1 MRKYQQ
7 VSPFIA
13 GLRCRCPRC
22 GDGALFDGFLTVRK
36 VCPACGL
43 DMAAADSG
51 DGPAVFIIFIV
62 GPLVTGLALW
72 VEVMFSPPYWLHLV
86 LWIPAILGG
95 SLALL
100 RPFKATLIAL
110 QYRHRASDSG
120 IQDFGDQE

>member
-1 MRKYQQ
+1 VTNHQP

-13 GLRCRCPRC
+13 GIRCRCPRC
-22 GDGALFDGFLTVRK
+22 GDGALFDGFLTVRP
-36 VCPACGL
+36 VCSACGL

-62 GPLVTGLALW
+62 GPVVTGLALW
-72 VEVMFSPPYWLHLV
+72 VEVTFSPPYWLHLV

-120 IQDFGDQE
+120 QQDFGDQE